1 MCRPVFLLVAPAMES
16 IIYFLP
22 GGAATWAGTAVGAAG
37 GAPGDVSLKDRQA
50 PHTRPR
56 LQCDFDLP
64 PHFTLSCQTG
74 FRSDDISFSPT
85 PTPKKWNGFRNE
97 TAASPLAGRRL

>member
-1 MCRPVFLLVAPAMES
+1 MCRPVFPLVAPAVES

-22 GGAATWAGTAVGAAG
+22 GEQRPGLVLRWVQR
-37 GAPGDVSLKDRQA
+37 GAPGDVSLKDQQA

-85 PTPKKWNGFRNE
+85 PTPKKWNSFRNE